1 MTIDLNATDPLL
13 AFRKCFD
20 EIIFPPSLV
29 PENEAKELLSQS
41 SDSENRS
48 PSPPTRKKHKS

>member
-20 EIIFPPSLV
+20 EIIFPPSVV

-41 SDSENRS
+41 SELENRTS
-48 PSPPTRKKHKS
+48 KKHKSK